1 MTMQKHIT
9 ISPDKKQCVISGEWF
24 DCLYTENPRTRRP
37 ELIISDD
44 PSLAPPLALFKNI
57 TKEDLPSNS
66 EINIKIRPNQFFKDL
81 DYVTLRNHDTV
92 KVSMVIP
99 FYYKDW
105 NKPWNLNHFLK
116 EMEKEFNG
124 RYVQTAQAEFEIGD
138 GSHPDCNMVLTFVGI
153 DNKTVESWIIES
165 LMAIKDVFDSTEVIC
180 AVQDEDAPLKA
191 VFSFPQ
197 HLEKACEQYLIYF
210 GEFLTDLGISADVQL
225 REVGKNI
232 LFSVSPDDK
241 EEALKRVKSA
251 LAIYLKLP
259 NVYEES
265 KSEFAMDVDPIIQ
278 RHIANIEHL
287 RSQLRLSEA
296 VVRLQASEITSI
308 RNALMST
315 QGSMTII
322 IENSLDV
329 VNTSGQVEK
338 REEFFCGA
346 LKFIPWKK
354 GPIEID
360 AGKIVSSLKRLF
372 GGTSKD

>member
-1 MTMQKHIT
+1 MNKAILMT
-9 ISPDKKQCVISGEWF
+9 SDKKQCAINGEWF
-24 DCLYTENPRTRRP
+24 DCIYIENPRTGRP
-37 ELIISDD
+37 ALIISDD
-44 PSLAPPLALFKNI
+44 PNLSPALALFKNI
-57 TKEDLPSNS
+57 TKDDLPSNS

-81 DYVTLRNHDTV
+81 DYVTLHNHDTV
-92 KVSMVIP
+92 KVSIVIP

-165 LMAIKDVFDSTEVIC
+165 LMAIKEVFDSTEVIC
-180 AVQDEDAPLKA
+180 AFQDEDAPLKA

-210 GEFLTDLGISADVQL
+210 GEFLTDLGIGADVKL
-225 REVGKNI
+225 REVGEKI

-265 KSEFAMDVDPIIQ
+265 KLELAPDYDPIIQ
-278 RHIANIEHL
+278 KHIANIEHL
-287 RSQLRLSEA
+287 RSQLRLSDA
-296 VVRLQASEITSI
+296 VVRVQGLEITSLRKI
-308 RNALMST
+308 LMSSQNNT
-315 QGSMTII
+315 AII
-322 IENSLDV
+322 IENSLDI
-329 VNTSGQVEK
+329 VNTTGQVEK
-338 REEFFCGA
+338 REEFFGGA
-346 LKFIPWKK
+346 LKFVPWKK